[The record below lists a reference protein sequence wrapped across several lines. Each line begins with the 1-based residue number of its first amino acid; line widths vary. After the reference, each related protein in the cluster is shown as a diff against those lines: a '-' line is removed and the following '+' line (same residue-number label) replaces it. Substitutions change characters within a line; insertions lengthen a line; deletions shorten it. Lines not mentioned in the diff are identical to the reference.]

1 MTAINMRCPKYMHV
15 HVHVHVLCTH
25 METRQNHSS
34 IGQHTAETR
43 LYTTGDAVG
52 SGYIR
57 TFPTL
62 ALGDYGKG

>member
-1 MTAINMRCPKYMHV
+1 MHV

-52 SGYIR
+52 SGYMR
-57 TFPTL
+57 AFPETTYSIFINKGNWTL
-62 ALGDYGKG
+62 ALGD